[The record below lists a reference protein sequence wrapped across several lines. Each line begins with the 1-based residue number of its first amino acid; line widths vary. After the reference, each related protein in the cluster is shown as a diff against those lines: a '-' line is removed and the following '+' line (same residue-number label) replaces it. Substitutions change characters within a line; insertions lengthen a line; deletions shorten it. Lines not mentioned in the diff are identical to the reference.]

1 MWIEVTGKRTGKKIL
16 INTDFIQSVYE
27 ADGGGVT
34 IDLGGYAANYFE
46 VVGSYKDIRDLI
58 SEGEWRK

>member
-1 MWIEVTGKRTGKKIL
+1 MWVEVVGAKTGKKIL

-27 ADGGGVT
+27 PDGKAVV
-34 IDLGGYAANYFE
+34 IDLGGYANNYFE

-58 SEGEWRK
+58 TEGEWKR